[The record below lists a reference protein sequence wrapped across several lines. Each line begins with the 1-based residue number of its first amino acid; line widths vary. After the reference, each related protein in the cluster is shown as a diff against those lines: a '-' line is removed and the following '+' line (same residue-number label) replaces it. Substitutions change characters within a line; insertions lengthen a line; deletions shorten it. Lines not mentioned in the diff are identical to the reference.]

1 MAQTAGAIRAAE
13 IIKPGAIHKAI
24 GNHATE
30 KTLEAFD
37 KMRYADGGTPTA
49 EIRDTLQRAMQSN
62 CAVFR
67 TGEILSEGVKKIDEV
82 WQSFSDVGVTDRSLV
97 WNSDLV
103 ETWEL
108 LNLLQ
113 TSLVTVNAANNREES
128 RGGHAREDFPDRDD
142 ENWMK
147 HTVTWLSEAGK
158 VTIDYRPVHMYT
170 LTDEVEV
177 VPPKA
182 RVY

>member
-1 MAQTAGAIRAAE
+1 MAKKSMLNREAKR
-13 IIKPGAIHKAI
+13 
-24 GNHATE
+24 E
-30 KTLEAFD
+30 KLVA
-37 KMRYADGGTPTA
+37 
-49 EIRDTLQRAMQSN
+49 
-62 CAVFR
+62 
-67 TGEILSEGVKKIDEV
+67 KIDEV
-82 WQSFSDVGVTDRSLV
+82 WKSFADVGVSDRSLV

-108 LNLLQ
+108 KNLLQ
-113 TSLVTVNAANNREES
+113 QSLVTVKSAHNREES

-147 HTVTWLSEAGK
+147 HTVTWLSDAGE